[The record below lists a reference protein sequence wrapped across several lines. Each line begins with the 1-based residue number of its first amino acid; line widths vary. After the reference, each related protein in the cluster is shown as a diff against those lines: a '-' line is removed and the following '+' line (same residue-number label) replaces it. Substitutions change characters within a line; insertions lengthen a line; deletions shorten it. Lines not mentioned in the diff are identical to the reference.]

1 MSNKNNPI
9 AIIDIGSSSVRL
21 VIFDEQKFSAS
32 VIFNEKVTLNLGKGI
47 FMKRIDESELQ
58 NLMQVLKR
66 FFYFNLL
73 SVRGRNQTINP
84 ANGIK
89 EQIKY
94 VFSIPYFS
102 VRTPKN
108 PAAIPP
114 RPKFSP

>member
-58 NLMQVLKR
+58 NLMKVLKR
-66 FFYFNLL
+66 FFYLCKNVKKKILKFLDKIVCDL
-73 SVRGRNQTINP
+73 QK
-84 ANGIK
+84 IK
-89 EQIKY
+89 I
-94 VFSIPYFS
+94 I
-102 VRTPKN
+102 
-108 PAAIPP
+108 
-114 RPKFSP
+114 